1 MEGLNVIS
9 LRFYRIYD
17 TGLEIDLDHLERE
30 LARSYFTARASF
42 LRVNPKSIMM
52 DNPPL
57 MLKMH
62 DLSVEREGTTFN
74 LVAVAKIYDIGAI
87 SICFAYEDADA
98 SSSELV
104 DKALLFAGHEG
115 LSDLF
120 HTYLRNIGEILRPHL
135 SNITID
141 PEFCED
147 YTIYVTDQID
157 ESIDTAVLL
166 SGERI
171 QFSAQMREEI
181 VKNTLSYTTED
192 KAILSWD
199 SALLCNP
206 ENPTDLI
213 ELIEFANVQ
222 VLELRYY
229 DRVLT
234 RQMVKMYDDIEQA
247 DRMPRFRRMSRYHDI
262 MSSLMETYAEIS
274 EITEKVNNLIKVTE
288 DVYYARV
295 YAMVL
300 KVMRSNQ
307 WSDSVSRKIDV
318 IHENYSMLSEEVRIQ
333 HSNFLEWII
342 IVLIAMEF
350 ILAIWQAL

>member
-1 MEGLNVIS
+1 MIS

-17 TGLEIDLDHLERE
+17 TGHEIDLDLLERE

-62 DLSVEREGTTFN
+62 DVSVERDGTTFN
-74 LVAVAKIYDIGAI
+74 LVCIARIYDIGAI
-87 SICFAYEDADA
+87 SLCFAYEDANA
-98 SSSELV
+98 PSSELEE
-104 DKALLFAGHEG
+104 KALLFARHDGI
-115 LSDLF
+115 SDLF
-120 HTYLRNIGEILRPHL
+120 DSYLKNIGEILGPHL
-135 SNITID
+135 PKYSIEPD
-141 PEFCED
+141 FFED
-147 YTIYVTDQID
+147 YTIYVTDKID
-157 ESIDTAVLL
+157 ETIDPAVVL
-166 SGERI
+166 SGERTH
-171 QFSAQMREEI
+171 FSPQMREEI
-181 VKNTLSYTTED
+181 IKNTLSYTTD
-192 KAILSWD
+192 DIAILSWD

-206 ENPTDLI
+206 DNPTDLI

-247 DRMPRFRRMSRYHDI
+247 DLMPRLRRMRKYHAI
-262 MSSLMETYAEIS
+262 MAQLMETYAEIS

-300 KVMRSNQ
+300 KVMRSSQ
-307 WSDSVSRKIDV
+307 WSDSVSRKIEV
-318 IHENYSMLSEEVRIQ
+318 IHKNYSMLSEEVRIQ
-333 HSNFLEWII
+333 HSDFLEWVI
-342 IVLIAMEF
+342 IVLIALELF
-350 ILAIWQAL
+350 LAIWKSAH